1 MCNGMEG
8 LSMSKEAP
16 KLGSS
21 FFFDNLTTEV
31 VPHIKERH
39 YGKRIICLGSQAG
52 MVEEVCLENDLGP
65 LISIFDPKSDDID
78 TLAADH
84 STSIFLIYEKHAETQ
99 RQICSLFFRH
109 IGCNLICNKDR
120 EIAESPLFLVTIPK
134 SGTHLLT
141 QIVEE
146 LGYKPGNAKTG
157 FMSNMWYPLIDT
169 NTHTTA
175 KRFFVDFVAEAPH
188 GGRLHPFPWSPTLFI
203 YRNPLDILI
212 SEANYYPKPGKTLF
226 ASYFEG
232 KTKSEIID
240 DLIDGTVL
248 PPFVERIA
256 DFHAWAEFP
265 NVVNVSYEELATEA
279 RGGMALSQEKTIWS
293 LILKL
298 NRSCSLAE
306 IITRLNANTE
316 QSATFFEGTMG
327 KFRKELSSKA
337 HARLMSSS
345 KNLLSP
351 FGYFEC
357 WDDDYTLFRDDIRT
371 EKRFSSKIASNRQ
384 KLLSLGDKSNFRTPV
399 LIDEYRGYN
408 LVAYMNH
415 FVALKQG
422 VSVDFEHLNYSDFE
436 FHDVDL
442 EKLTLRIMLRSG
454 QV

>member
-1 MCNGMEG
+1 MG
-8 LSMSKEAP
+8 KETP

-21 FFFDNLTTEV
+21 FFFDNLITEV
-31 VPHIKERH
+31 IPYIKERH
-39 YGKRIICLGSQAG
+39 YGKRIICLGSQAS

-65 LISIFDPKSDDID
+65 LISILDPKSDDID

-84 STSIFLIYEKHAETQ
+84 STSIFLIYDEHVETQ

-109 IGCNLICNKDR
+109 IGCDLICNKDK
-120 EIAESPLFLVTIPK
+120 EISGSPLFLVTIPK

-146 LGYKPGNAKTG
+146 LGYRPGNAKTG
-157 FMSNMWYPLIDT
+157 FMSNRWYPLIDT

-240 DLIDGTVL
+240 DLIDGTIL
-248 PPFVERIA
+248 PPFEERIA
-256 DFHAWAEFP
+256 DFHAWAGFP
-265 NVVNVSYEELATEA
+265 NVINVSYEELATEA
-279 RGGMALSQEKTIWS
+279 RGGMALSQEKTVWS
-293 LILKL
+293 IILKL
-298 NRSCSLAE
+298 NRSCSLAD
-306 IITRLNANTE
+306 IITRLNASTE
-316 QSATFFEGTMG
+316 KSATFFEGTIG
-327 KFRKELSSKA
+327 KFRKELSPRA
-337 HARLMSSS
+337 HAQLMSSS

-351 FGYFEC
+351 LGYFEC
-357 WDDDYTLFRDDIRT
+357 WHDDYTIFRDEIRT
-371 EKRFSSKIASNRQ
+371 EKQFSSKIESNRQ
-384 KLLSLGDKSNFRTPV
+384 KPLSLGDKSNFRTPV
-399 LIDEYRGYN
+399 LIDECQGYN
-408 LVAYMNH
+408 LVAFMSH

-422 VSVDFEHLNYSDFE
+422 VQMDFEHANLSDFE
-436 FHDVDL
+436 FHDVDMD
-442 EKLTLRIMLRSG
+442 KLTLKIMFKSG
-454 QV
+454 HV

>member
-39 YGKRIICLGSQAG
+39 HGKRIICLGSQAG

-175 KRFFVDFVAEAPH
+175 KRFFVDFRMTWV
-188 GGRLHPFPWSPTLFI
+188 
-203 YRNPLDILI
+203 
-212 SEANYYPKPGKTLF
+212 
-226 ASYFEG
+226 
-232 KTKSEIID
+232 
-240 DLIDGTVL
+240 
-248 PPFVERIA
+248 
-256 DFHAWAEFP
+256 
-265 NVVNVSYEELATEA
+265 
-279 RGGMALSQEKTIWS
+279 
-293 LILKL
+293 
-298 NRSCSLAE
+298 
-306 IITRLNANTE
+306 
-316 QSATFFEGTMG
+316 
-327 KFRKELSSKA
+327 
-337 HARLMSSS
+337 
-345 KNLLSP
+345 
-351 FGYFEC
+351 
-357 WDDDYTLFRDDIRT
+357 
-371 EKRFSSKIASNRQ
+371 
-384 KLLSLGDKSNFRTPV
+384 
-399 LIDEYRGYN
+399 
-408 LVAYMNH
+408 
-415 FVALKQG
+415 
-422 VSVDFEHLNYSDFE
+422 
-436 FHDVDL
+436 
-442 EKLTLRIMLRSG
+442 
-454 QV
+454 